1 MPQNN
6 DPDRSIPF
14 LIHELARLVHRT
26 YDQRMKPLGITQ
38 AQWRVLA
45 SLSFKD
51 GISQSELADSIEHS
65 TVALGGLLDRLE
77 ENGWIARRPDP
88 ADRRAKKV
96 YLMAKAED
104 VIGVMRGVADDMTE
118 GLLAGISATD
128 IDRLVT
134 LMNILKQNLQAL
146 DGNLSGQTAEGSARR
161 HAG

>member
-1 MPQNN
+1 MPQNT

-14 LIHELARLVHRT
+14 LIHELARLVHRP

-51 GISQSELADSIEHS
+51 GITQSELADSIEHS

-77 ENGWIARRPDP
+77 ENGWIARRPVP
-88 ADRRAKKV
+88 EDRRAKKV

-118 GLLAGISATD
+118 GLLAGISPSDT
-128 IDRLVT
+128 DRLIA
-134 LMNILKQNLQAL
+134 LMNVLKSNLQTL
-146 DGNLSGQTAEGSARR
+146 DGKMAEPSGEASAQQR
-161 HAG
+161 AG

>member
-1 MPQNN
+1 MAPHT

-45 SLSFKD
+45 SLSFRN
-51 GISQSELADSIEHS
+51 GVTQSELAESIEYG
-65 TVALGGLLDRLE
+65 TVALSGLLDRLE

-88 ADRRAKKV
+88 DDRRAKKV

-104 VIGVMRGVADDMTE
+104 VIGIMRRVADDMTK
-118 GLLAGISATD
+118 GLLAGIRPHD
-128 IDRLVT
+128 IEHLIK
-134 LMNILKQNLQAL
+134 LMNVLKHNLQAL
-146 DGNLSGQTAEGSARR
+146 EGKMAEPPEDQSARQR
-161 HAG
+161 AG